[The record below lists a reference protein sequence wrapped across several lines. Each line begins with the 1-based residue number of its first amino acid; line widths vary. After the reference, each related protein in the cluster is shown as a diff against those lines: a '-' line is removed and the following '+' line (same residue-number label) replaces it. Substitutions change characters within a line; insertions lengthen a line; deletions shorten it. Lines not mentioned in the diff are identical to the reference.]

1 MSDTSL
7 PNGDPARLPGQ
18 RIEPRLEWAG
28 EAAAFYRG
36 RAQDT
41 ETALSAANAARAEAE
56 RRLAEAQ
63 TAARTGNE
71 RLMRAGLKA
80 HAMSAGIVD
89 PDVLK
94 LIDLGTSGVRLDEAG
109 EVVGAEQ
116 AIEALKAAKPWA
128 FKQTA
133 ADKGSSSSTA
143 SPPNAPP
150 ATGKRATEM
159 TEAEWRAERAR
170 LIRF

>member
-1 MSDTSL
+1 MSET
-7 PNGDPARLPGQ
+7 PPPGGDPARLPGQ
-18 RIEPRLEWAG
+18 RVEPRLDWAG

-41 ETALSAANAARAEAE
+41 EAALSAANAARAEAE
-56 RRLAEAQ
+56 RRLAQAE
-63 TAARTGNE
+63 TAARLGNE

-80 HAMSAGIVD
+80 QAASAGIVD

-94 LIDLGTSGVRLDEAG
+94 LLDLTASGVRLDDAG
-109 EVVGAEQ
+109 EVVGAKE
-116 AIEALKAAKPWA
+116 ALEALKAAKPWA

-143 SPPNAPP
+143 PPPNGAP
-150 ATGKRATEM
+150 ATGKTAKEM

>member
-1 MSDTSL
+1 MSETQ
-7 PNGDPARLPGQ
+7 PGGDPVRLPGQ
-18 RIEPRLEWAG
+18 RVEPRLDWAG

-56 RRLAEAQ
+56 RKLAAVEA
-63 TAARTGNE
+63 AARTGNE

-80 HAMSAGIVD
+80 HAIAAGIVD

-94 LIDLGTSGVRLDEAG
+94 LLDLKDTGLRLDEAG
-109 EVVGAEQ
+109 DVVGAKE
-116 AIEALKAAKPWA
+116 AIDALKAAKPWA

-143 SPPNAPP
+143 PSPGAPP
-150 ATGKRATEM
+150 ATGKRALDM
-159 TEAEWRAERAR
+159 TDAEWRAERAR

>member
-1 MSDTSL
+1 MSESQ
-7 PNGDPARLPGQ
+7 PGGDPARMPAH
-18 RIEPRLEWAG
+18 RVEPRLDWAG

-36 RAQDT
+36 RVQDT
-41 ETALSAANAARAEAE
+41 ETALSAANAARVEAE
-56 RRLAEAQ
+56 RKLAAAEA
-63 TAARTGNE
+63 AARTGNE

-80 HAMSAGIVD
+80 HAVSAGIVD
-89 PDVLK
+89 TDVLK
-94 LIDLGTSGVRLDEAG
+94 LLDPKESGVRLDEEG
-109 EVVGAEQ
+109 DVVGAKE

-128 FKQTA
+128 FKNTA

-143 SPPNAPP
+143 SPPGVP
-150 ATGKRATEM
+150 AVTGKRALDM

>member
-1 MSDTSL
+1 MSETQPDGSA
-7 PNGDPARLPGQ
+7 ARQPGQ
-18 RIEPRLEWAG
+18 RVEPRLDWAG
-28 EAAAFYRG
+28 EAAAYYRG

-41 ETALSAANAARAEAE
+41 ETALGAANAARLEAE
-56 RRLAEAQ
+56 RKLEAAEA
-63 TAARTGNE
+63 AARKGSE

-80 HAMSAGIVD
+80 HAASAGIVD

-94 LIDLGTSGVRLDEAG
+94 LLDLKQAGVRLDEEG
-109 EVVGAEQ
+109 EVLGAKE

-143 SPPNAPP
+143 SPPGAPP
-150 ATGKRATEM
+150 ATGKRALDM